1 MADVRDLDVHKTR
14 PLRTRVRGRC
24 GEREGGREER
34 REGEQAGRQQLHPVV
49 TGAPVQ
55 ASGVKLP
62 VGVVVLSSRWEALGC
77 ESAHLTDE
85 ETDR

>member
-1 MADVRDLDVHKTR
+1 M
-14 PLRTRVRGRC
+14 
-24 GEREGGREER
+24 
-34 REGEQAGRQQLHPVV
+34 REGERAGRQQLYPVV

-62 VGVVVLSSRWEALGC
+62 VGGVALSSCWEALGC

-85 ETDR
+85 ETER